1 VSEANIATAFLC
13 TLCLKQ
19 SFLFLVLKIM
29 LTKSQKE
36 AIIAELKQ
44 AMKHNKVLV
53 MADYRGLTV
62 QDIRDL
68 KNEVR
73 EVGGQMRVAKKTL
86 LNIVLQ
92 DEGIDF
98 DTRSFAGPLV
108 FVFGPE
114 ETAVPKKIW
123 KYSRKNE
130 NLKIE
135 GAILEN
141 KVLSSEETVALA
153 KLPSKE
159 GLLAKL
165 VSTINAPV
173 SGFVNVLAGPMRS
186 FIQIVKAISDNKA

>member
-1 VSEANIATAFLC
+1 
-13 TLCLKQ
+13 
-19 SFLFLVLKIM
+19 M

-36 AIIAELKQ
+36 GIIAELKE
-44 AMKHNKVLV
+44 AMKQNKVLV

-62 QDIRDL
+62 QDIREL

-73 EVGGQMRVAKKTL
+73 EIGGKMQVAKKTL
-86 LNIVLQ
+86 LNIVLE
-92 DEGIDF
+92 DAGIDF
-98 DTRSFAGPLV
+98 DTRSFSGPLV
-108 FVFGPE
+108 FIFGPE

-159 GLLAKL
+159 ELLAKL
-165 VSTINAPV
+165 VGTIQAPV
-173 SGFVNVLAGPMRS
+173 SGLVNVMAGPMRS
-186 FIQIVKAISDNKA
+186 MVYALKAISDNKT